1 MVEELKPTVLLCD
14 IEGGELD
21 LLEHADL
28 SGIRAIVME
37 FHPEAYEVEGMR
49 KCKRILTQAGF
60 EKNEDVSTRKV
71 WTCTREV

>member
-1 MVEELKPTVLLCD
+1 
-14 IEGGELD
+14 
-21 LLEHADL
+21 
-28 SGIRAIVME
+28 ME